1 MSPGLQPA
9 PQHCLSGL
17 TASFFLLLVP
27 TYKLLPSTHGTATFL
42 SPPHAN
48 HTQASEPVLGP
59 TSPVE
64 LSPLPSS
71 QDSLSLDNNLPML
84 HILHISGFSLMLK
97 VCLFFLLNLGPVSLV
112 VCTFLC
118 ILITPLCRRQ
128 SRCGFNPWVRKI
140 LWKRNGQPISVF
152 SPGKFHGQRSLVG
165 YRISKNQTHLSD

>member
-1 MSPGLQPA
+1 MGQPPSYPLPMQIILR
-9 PQHCLSGL
+9 PQSLSWVP
-17 TASFFLLLVP
+17 LLLSNFP
-27 TYKLLPSTHGTATFL
+27 L
-42 SPPHAN
+42 SPALKIPFLW
-48 HTQASEPVLGP
+48 TITCLCCISCIFQVSVLC
-59 TSPVE
+59 
-64 LSPLPSS
+64 LRC
-71 QDSLSLDNNLPML
+71 
-84 HILHISGFSLMLK
+84 
-97 VCLFFLLNLGPVSLV
+97 VCFFLLNLGPVSLV

>member
-42 SPPHAN
+42 SRPHAN
-48 HTQASEPVLGP
+48 HTQTSEPVLGL
-59 TSPVE
+59 TSPVK

-71 QDSLSLDNNLPML
+71 QDSLSLDNNLSML
-84 HILHISGFSLMLK
+84 HILHVSGFSLMLK
-97 VCLFFLLNLGPVSLV
+97 VCLSFLLSFVLQNLGPVSLV

-118 ILITPLCRRQ
+118 VLITPLYRRQ
-128 SRCGFNPWVRKI
+128 SRCGFNSWVRKI
-140 LWKRNGQPISVF
+140 LWKRKGQPISVF

-165 YRISKNQTHLSD
+165 YSP